1 VRKGNPK
8 GIRDWDDVVRP
19 GVSVIVANP
28 KTSGG
33 ARWAYLAAWGY
44 AERKYGSKDKA
55 REFITALYKN
65 VPVLDSGA
73 RGSTI
78 TFATKEIGDV
88 LLAWENEAFLAQKEF
103 GPASSRLWCPRASV
117 LAEPPVAVVD
127 KVAARKGTAD
137 VARAY
142 LEYLY
147 SDEGQDIAGR
157 NFYRPRKPAIAAK
170 YASCSPSW
178 SSSPST
184 RCSAAGPRPRRPTS
198 PTAASSTRSM
208 LSDAATVASTR
219 THSARSILPG
229 FGLSLGFTLA
239 YLGLIVLVP
248 LSAAFLKT
256 AGMSWHDFTA
266 AVASPRVIAAYRL
279 SFGASLA
286 AGFVNM
292 VFGLVVA
299 WVLVRYSFPGKRIV
313 DALVDLPF
321 ALPTAVAGIALTS
334 LYASNG
340 WVGRWLAPL
349 GFRVAFTW
357 TGVFVALTFIG
368 LPFVVR
374 TVQPVL
380 QELEPEIEEAAST
393 LGANR
398 RQTVIRILL
407 PELMPSLLTG
417 FALAFARALGEY
429 GSVVFIS
436 GNMPMKTEIVPLLI
450 ITKLEQYDYRGATA
464 IAVVMLVSSFVLL
477 LLINLLQKWSR
488 RFHAI

>member
-1 VRKGNPK
+1 M
-8 GIRDWDDVVRP
+8 
-19 GVSVIVANP
+19 
-28 KTSGG
+28 
-33 ARWAYLAAWGY
+33 
-44 AERKYGSKDKA
+44 E
-55 REFITALYKN
+55 
-65 VPVLDSGA
+65 
-73 RGSTI
+73 
-78 TFATKEIGDV
+78 
-88 LLAWENEAFLAQKEF
+88 
-103 GPASSRLWCPRASV
+103 
-117 LAEPPVAVVD
+117 
-127 KVAARKGTAD
+127 
-137 VARAY
+137 
-142 LEYLY
+142 
-147 SDEGQDIAGR
+147 
-157 NFYRPRKPAIAAK
+157 
-170 YASCSPSW
+170 
-178 SSSPST
+178 
-184 RCSAAGPRPRRPTS
+184 
-198 PTAASSTRSM
+198 
-208 LSDAATVASTR
+208 SDAAKIASTR

-266 AVASPRVIAAYRL
+266 AVASPRVLAAYRL

-292 VFGLVVA
+292 VFGLLVA

-349 GFRVAFTW
+349 GVRVAFTW

-398 RQTVIRILL
+398 RQTVTRILL

-477 LLINLLQKWSR
+477 LLINLIQKWSR
-488 RFHAI
+488 RYHAI